1 MVIRVQGAYKNDGY
15 GFREIY
21 SENRIYTVA
30 LATGEWSYISVGQRA
45 ANGMILTQEIY
56 NQLKA
61 GCDKTGEFELPCLI
75 C

>member
-1 MVIRVQGAYKNDGY
+1 MLVKGVYKLDGY

-21 SENRIYTVA
+21 SENRIYIVA
-30 LATGEWSYISVGQRA
+30 LATGEWTYISVGQRA
-45 ANGMILTQEIY
+45 ANGMILTQERY

-61 GCDKTGEFELPCLI
+61 DCNKTGEFELPEVI